1 MAALTTN
8 NILQLLIGLG
18 LLNVNVWPVRQN
30 RSTAYRGGASAS
42 LREEFAA
49 YGLPPAAFYVVGLL
63 KITAGLI
70 LLAGLVW
77 PMPVRTTAIVVAV
90 LMVGAILVHRRIKD
104 PVRKSLPAAVT
115 LAMSLV
121 LAFRT

>member
-8 NILQLLIGLG
+8 DILQLLIGLG
-18 LLNVNVWPVRQN
+18 LLNVWAVRRN
-30 RSTAYRGGASAS
+30 RATTYRGGASAS

-77 PMPVRTTAIVVAV
+77 PMPVRAAAIVVAV
-90 LMVGAILVHRRIKD
+90 LMVGAIGVHTRIKD
-104 PVRKSLPAAVT
+104 PVRKSVPAAVM
-115 LAMSLV
+115 LAMSLA
-121 LAFRT
+121 LALRT